1 MMMTAMMAV
10 RRRREIE
17 FLARELYSQA
27 QGLMT
32 AIGDLV
38 PAELASGGGE
48 LVDGAPLRAVAEQLD
63 DCAFVLR
70 PAAGGARPAGGR
82 GAAVRAVARRGW
94 RCAGPELNGGAGS
107 PGRHP
112 AMEDGGTSRGTR
124 GSLPHEGSTVGRPS

>member
-63 DCAFVLR
+63 DALLCFDLLQEEL
-70 PAAGGARPAGGR
+70 GLPAG
-82 GAAVRAVARRGW
+82 
-94 RCAGPELNGGAGS
+94 AGPRYGRSLGG
-107 PGRHP
+107 
-112 AMEDGGTSRGTR
+112 GGVAQDLS
-124 GSLPHEGSTVGRPS
+124 